1 MTGTLNRT
9 EYRELVVKTV
19 NVYQIGLGS
28 FGRHG
33 FEKLV
38 SLHQDHSEVDVQLKG
53 VCDSDHDKLEAAQKF
68 ASTHDIELETFT
80 DVDEMYEEIEEA
92 DEVLVYDAGPSE
104 THSQHIY
111 ESLQREYYHIAEKP
125 PSLSREDFIQ
135 EKKMAENHKVF
146 WKTDFIERES
156 SVVKKATRLIE
167 DKNINRVRV
176 FRESSA
182 GVQKVLDPIR
192 RSGVKG
198 GDILDKMVHEAYIND
213 FLDASSNENSIE
225 YKDRNI
231 NYFMP
236 FRKNSDSLMTIRGSK
251 TDSIDEDV
259 ATAQTKAAFQSGSV
273 NIELHSS
280 WLGLSDRCRTLAHA
294 FEGEI
299 GEKIVKSETR
309 ELSDS
314 AYQDEEARFFVI
326 EGDENLLGDML
337 HDRLYDLDSGEELE
351 TPDLLHDQLYRVL
364 EKAVEDAADV
374 RGAEIYTGEEFLTAL
389 FDIREDLEGDF
400 FGEIEKARRHL
411 DSLVIDDK
419 FIEVNSETDTVKE

>member
-1 MTGTLNRT
+1 MN
-9 EYRELVVKTV
+9 TV

-38 SLHQDHSEVDVQLKG
+38 SLHKDHREVDVQLQG
-53 VCDSDHDKLEAAQKF
+53 VCDTDHDRLEAAEKF
-68 ASTHDIELETFT
+68 ADTQGIEIETFT
-80 DVDEMYEEIEEA
+80 DVNNMYEEIEEA
-92 DEVLVYDAGPSE
+92 DEVLIYDAGPSE

-111 ESLQREYYHIAEKP
+111 ESLQREYYHLAEKP
-125 PSLSREDFIQ
+125 PSLSREDFLQ

-156 SVVKKATRLIE
+156 PVVKKATELMEDRDIE
-167 DKNINRVRV
+167 QIRV

-182 GVQKVLDPIR
+182 GVQKLLEPIT

-213 FLDASSNENSIE
+213 FLEASTSENSIK
-225 YKDRNI
+225 YQDRSI

-251 TDSIDEDV
+251 TDDIDETV
-259 ATAQTKAAFQSGSV
+259 ATAQTRALFQSDSTH
-273 NIELHSS
+273 IELNSS
-280 WLGLSDRCRTLAHA
+280 WIGLSDRCRTLAHA

-299 GEKIVKSETR
+299 GEEIIKSETR
-309 ELSDS
+309 ELNDS
-314 AYQDEEARFFVI
+314 AYQDEEARFFVV
-326 EGDENLLGDML
+326 EGEVNLLGDML
-337 HDRLYDLDSGEELE
+337 HNRLYDLDTAEKIEKA
-351 TPDLLHDQLYRVL
+351 DLLHDQLYRVL

-374 RGAEIYTGEEFLTAL
+374 RAAEVYTGEEFLSAL
-389 FDIREDLEGDF
+389 FDVRKDLEGDF
-400 FGEIEKARRHL
+400 FEELEKSRRHL
-411 DSLVIDDK
+411 DSLIIDDK
-419 FIEVNSETDTVKE
+419 FIEINSETGTVKE